1 MSNDFYDISAKMK
14 KLFPPNPEAD
24 RAALQEMAGS
34 PVKEDITVDHI
45 NETVSVKKGSMPID
59 LDLESFTRLAGI
71 NETQKMG
78 PAGQAKGKDPMPSTS
93 TPSSSGEQDHPLKD
107 KLVGDSIDNDDNE
120 LEGLSV
126 KPVKPQSLEQIV
138 QELLGRVAMIERAL
152 KSLGSNLKEGDGRK
166 KGIHPRGHPKRKAQ
180 QAAIHAGES
189 SSKKSIKE
197 ELFKKLAESKK

>member
-24 RAALQEMAGS
+24 RAAILEMAGS

-59 LDLESFTRLAGI
+59 LDLKSFTRLAGI

-120 LEGLSV
+120 LEGISI
-126 KPVKPQSLEQIV
+126 KPRVPQEPMNLESQVASLTARISK
-138 QELLGRVAMIERAL
+138 IERAL
-152 KSLGSNLKEGDGRK
+152 ASAVSEGDGRK
-166 KGIHPRGHPKRKAQ
+166 KGIHPTGHPKRKAQ